1 MVKSIYW
8 HEYRTK
14 KKKKKDFVKDFFK
27 LMNISDFGKTME
39 SVRKHGETKLVTI
52 EKIRNYFVIWTKL
65 LDIKAFLK
73 KSNNNRTEKKR
84 KKNVEKTVYL
94 GLLILEISK
103 IIMFEFWYDYVK
115 TKYNEKTRL
124 CFMD

>member
-1 MVKSIYW
+1 
-8 HEYRTK
+8 
-14 KKKKKDFVKDFFK
+14 
-27 LMNISDFGKTME
+27 MNISDFGKTME
-39 SVRKHGETKLVTI
+39 SIRKHGETKLVTI

-65 LDIKAFLK
+65 SDIKVFLK

-115 TKYNEKTRL
+115 TKYNEKIRL

>member
-1 MVKSIYW
+1 MLSGLNNQ
-8 HEYRTK
+8 TS
-14 KKKKKDFVKDFFK
+14 K
-27 LMNISDFGKTME
+27 LFSKNLI
-39 SVRKHGETKLVTI
+39 TI
-52 EKIRNYFVIWTKL
+52 E
-65 LDIKAFLK
+65 LK
-73 KSNNNRTEKKR
+73 KKR

-103 IIMFEFWYDYVK
+103 IRMFEFWYDYVK

>member
-1 MVKSIYW
+1 
-8 HEYRTK
+8 
-14 KKKKKDFVKDFFK
+14 
-27 LMNISDFGKTME
+27 MNISDFGKTME

-65 LDIKAFLK
+65 SDIKAFLK

-84 KKNVEKTVYL
+84 KKDVEKTVYL

-124 CFMD
+124 CFMDQVVLLPM

>member
-1 MVKSIYW
+1 
-8 HEYRTK
+8 
-14 KKKKKDFVKDFFK
+14 
-27 LMNISDFGKTME
+27 MNISDFGKTME
-39 SVRKHGETKLVTI
+39 SIRKHGETKLVTI

-65 LDIKAFLK
+65 SDIKVFLK

-103 IIMFEFWYDYVK
+103 IIMFEFWCDYVK

-124 CFMD
+124 CFMDQVALSPM

>member
-14 KKKKKDFVKDFFK
+14 KKKKKDFEKDFFK

-39 SVRKHGETKLVTI
+39 SIRKHGETKLVTI

-65 LDIKAFLK
+65 SDIKVFLK

-103 IIMFEFWYDYVK
+103 IIMFEFWCDYVK